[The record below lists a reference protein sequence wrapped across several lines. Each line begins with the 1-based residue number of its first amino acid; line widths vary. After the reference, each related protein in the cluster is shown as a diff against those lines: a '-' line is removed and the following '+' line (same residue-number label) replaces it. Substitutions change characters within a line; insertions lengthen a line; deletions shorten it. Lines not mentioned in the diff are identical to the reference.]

1 MGTDCYS
8 CHFYEFNSCLE
19 FILNALRKSLFPVS
33 PNAVGEL
40 IGDFRAIFA
49 KNQIHGYTGSLSC
62 ILAELFS
69 KVQQV
74 DYYQQIVL
82 THSNS
87 TIVSDLLG
95 IEVLETLVKLPIDLV
110 WIAGHYLDFGLHVDY
125 LGYTGTADR

>member
-87 TIVSDLLG
+87 TIVSDLLLNL
-95 IEVLETLVKLPIDLV
+95 IQHIKREKKNEPNALSSLRQYVFDP
-110 WIAGHYLDFGLHVDY
+110 
-125 LGYTGTADR
+125 